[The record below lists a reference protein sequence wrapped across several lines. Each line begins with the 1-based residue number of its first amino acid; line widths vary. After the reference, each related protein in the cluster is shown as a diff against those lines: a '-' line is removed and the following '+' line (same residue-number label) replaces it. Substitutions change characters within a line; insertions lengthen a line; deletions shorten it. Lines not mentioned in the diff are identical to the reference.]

1 MTIQNLV
8 SYLVPLTLFTVMFGL
23 GVGLP
28 LDAFRQWRRTWP
40 LVMRLELATCL
51 LVPLLAWLLLLTPP
65 AAQLSVGVRTAI
77 ALMAACP
84 SAPLILR
91 KAGKTGGDRSL
102 AGLLQVLAALL
113 AIITVPLLANVGEWL
128 FGVQGWDVLP
138 RQVAKQVAVIQLLP
152 LLSGLAFNRLWP
164 EPIRRLR
171 GPLDR
176 LANGLLL
183 LLLLAILIRT
193 GPQLLAFSTANVAGL
208 GLMAAVVATSLALG
222 YALGGPVKERKLTA
236 ALVTSMRNPGLA
248 LLLANTYAAEMPG
261 LKIGILTY
269 VLITVL
275 LSIPLIRGHRPRASA

>member
-8 SYLVPLTLFTVMFGL
+8 TLLVPLTLFTVMFGL

-28 LDAFRQWRRTWP
+28 LDAFRQWRQTWP
-40 LVMRLELATCL
+40 LVVRLELATCL
-51 LVPLLAWLLLLTPP
+51 LVPLVAWLLLLTPP
-65 AAQLSVGVRTAI
+65 AAQLPIGVRTAI

-113 AIITVPLLANVGEWL
+113 AIVTVPLLANLGEWL
-128 FGVQGWDVLP
+128 FHVEGWDVLP
-138 RQVAKQVAVIQLLP
+138 RHVAKQVALIQLLP
-152 LLSGLAFNRLWP
+152 LLAGLLLSRQWP
-164 EPIRRLR
+164 ESIRRMQA
-171 GPLDR
+171 PLDR

-183 LLLLAILIRT
+183 LLFLAILIRT
-193 GPQLLAFSTANVAGL
+193 APQLLAFATVNLAGL
-208 GLMAAVVATSLALG
+208 GLMAIVVAISLGLG
-222 YALGGPVKERKLTA
+222 YGLGGSVRDRKLTA

-248 LLLANTYAAEMPG
+248 LLLANTYAADMPG

-269 VLITVL
+269 VLITLL
-275 LSIPLIRGHRPRASA
+275 LSIPLIRRLRPGLGD